1 MQLVIP
7 ERNRSFG
14 PVDAMA
20 LIGVVGFSIARWI
33 PIATLVPF
41 WGCGIRKM
49 TGVPCPGCGLTRV
62 ADRFAHF
69 HFVGALKANPLGTVA
84 AALFAACIVLS
95 VGHLLFKLPVPELEL
110 TDREWRRV
118 RWGAVGLFAVNY
130 AWVIFAHTQLHW
142 R

>member
-49 TGVPCPGCGLTRV
+49 TGVPCPGCGLTR
-62 ADRFAHF
+62 
-69 HFVGALKANPLGTVA
+69 A
-84 AALFAACIVLS
+84 ATAGVMWGS
-95 VGHLLFKLPVPELEL
+95 VGMSIYLSCLDETFLMIGE
-110 TDREWRRV
+110 T
-118 RWGAVGLFAVNY
+118 
-130 AWVIFAHTQLHW
+130 
-142 R
+142 